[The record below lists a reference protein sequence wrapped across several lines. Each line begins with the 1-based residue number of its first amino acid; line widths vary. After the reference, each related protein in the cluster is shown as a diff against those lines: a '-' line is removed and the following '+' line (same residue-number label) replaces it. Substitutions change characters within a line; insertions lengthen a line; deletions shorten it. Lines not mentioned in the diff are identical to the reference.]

1 MNTNPKTF
9 IAVKWEDLKTSSD
22 LTSFMLDQN
31 EGTSFGI
38 KFQQNY
44 ITRQELA
51 DILERLKDLDTPSQ
65 DEEDFDPKLTN
76 ELAQVAK
83 VIQAKG
89 IQIIIL

>member
-9 IAVKWEDLKTSSD
+9 ITVKWEDLKTSSD

-31 EGTSFGI
+31 E
-38 KFQQNY
+38 QNY

-51 DILERLKDLDTPSQ
+51 DILEQLKDLDMPLQ

-83 VIQAKG
+83 VIQANR

>member
-9 IAVKWEDLKTSSD
+9 ITVKWEDLKTSSD

-31 EGTSFGI
+31 E
-38 KFQQNY
+38 QNY

-51 DILERLKDLDTPSQ
+51 DILEQLKDLDMPLQ

-76 ELAQVAK
+76 ELAEVAK
-83 VIQAKG
+83 VIQANR